1 MIVYDK
7 FWETMKRCEESTYTL
22 INHYNISSGTIDRIR
37 KGQGITTAKLD
48 DFCQIFH
55 CRVEDLITYVEPA
68 DGEPHSP
75 YSEKSPKESD
85 RLNPKAQTAAFLFYL
100 GNTA

>member
-7 FWETMKRCEESTYTL
+7 CWETMKRCGESTYTL
-22 INHYNISSGTIDRIR
+22 INHYNISSGTIDHIR

-55 CRVEDLITYVEPA
+55 CRVEDLITYVDLPMA
-68 DGEPHSP
+68 NHTALTA
-75 YSEKSPKESD
+75 K
-85 RLNPKAQTAAFLFYL
+85 KAKNKATV
-100 GNTA
+100 

>member
-37 KGQGITTAKLD
+37 KGQGIRTTSAR
-48 DFCQIFH
+48 F
-55 CRVEDLITYVEPA
+55 
-68 DGEPHSP
+68 S
-75 YSEKSPKESD
+75 
-85 RLNPKAQTAAFLFYL
+85 TA
-100 GNTA
+100 GSRT

>member
-7 FWETMKRCEESTYTL
+7 FWETMKRCGESTYTL

-37 KGQGITTAKLD
+37 KGQGITTTKLD

-55 CRVEDLITYVEPA
+55 CRVEDLITYVEPTEG
-68 DGEPHSP
+68 DPCSP
-75 YSEKSPKESD
+75 YSGKDK
-85 RLNPKAQTAAFLFYL
+85 K
-100 GNTA
+100 

>member
-7 FWETMKRCEESTYTL
+7 CWETMKRCGESTYTL

-68 DGEPHSP
+68 EGEPHSAGK
-75 YSEKSPKESD
+75 KSWPCLTRPMPPLPPRTWPRGLGS
-85 RLNPKAQTAAFLFYL
+85 AAR
-100 GNTA
+100 

>member
-7 FWETMKRCEESTYTL
+7 FWETMKRCGESTYTL
-22 INHYNISSGTIDRIR
+22 INHYSISSGTIDRIR
-37 KGQGITTAKLD
+37 NVARRIHETASTIDRIRKGQGSTTAKLD

-75 YSEKSPKESD
+75 YSEKAQ
-85 RLNPKAQTAAFLFYL
+85 NKATV
-100 GNTA
+100 

>member
-7 FWETMKRCEESTYTL
+7 FRETMKRCGESTYTL

-37 KGQGITTAKLD
+37 KGQGITMAKLD

-68 DGEPHSP
+68 EGEPHSP
-75 YSEKSPKESD
+75 CLLYTSPSPRD
-85 RLNPKAQTAAFLFYL
+85 
-100 GNTA
+100 

>member
-7 FWETMKRCEESTYTL
+7 FWETMKRCGESTYTL

-68 DGEPHSP
+68 EGEPHSP
-75 YSEKSPKESD
+75 YSEKAK
-85 RLNPKAQTAAFLFYL
+85 NKT
-100 GNTA
+100 TV

>member
-7 FWETMKRCEESTYTL
+7 FWETMKRCGESTYTL

-48 DFCQIFH
+48 GKNYGDFLLDTIEEIGRAH
-55 CRVEDLITYVEPA
+55 V
-68 DGEPHSP
+68 
-75 YSEKSPKESD
+75 
-85 RLNPKAQTAAFLFYL
+85 
-100 GNTA
+100 

>member
-7 FWETMKRCEESTYTL
+7 FWETMKRCGESTYTL

-55 CRVEDLITYVEPA
+55 CRVEDLTLPMA
-68 DGEPHSP
+68 NHTALTA
-75 YSEKSPKESD
+75 K
-85 RLNPKAQTAAFLFYL
+85 NPQNKATV
-100 GNTA
+100 

>member
-7 FWETMKRCEESTYTL
+7 FWETMTSAVAPLTASARGKAL
-22 INHYNISSGTIDRIR
+22 
-37 KGQGITTAKLD
+37 TTAKLD

-75 YSEKSPKESD
+75 YSEKSPK
-85 RLNPKAQTAAFLFYL
+85 
-100 GNTA
+100 

>member
-7 FWETMKRCEESTYTL
+7 FWETMKRCGESTYTL

-55 CRVEDLITYVEPA
+55 CRVEDLITYVGLPRVNRTA
-68 DGEPHSP
+68 LTA
-75 YSEKSPKESD
+75 K
-85 RLNPKAQTAAFLFYL
+85 KAQNKATV
-100 GNTA
+100 

>member
-7 FWETMKRCEESTYTL
+7 FWEPMKRCGESSYKL

-55 CRVEDLITYVEPA
+55 
-68 DGEPHSP
+68 
-75 YSEKSPKESD
+75 
-85 RLNPKAQTAAFLFYL
+85 
-100 GNTA
+100 

>member
-1 MIVYDK
+1 MLCTAIWGIALGPRKKRNYDCIRQILGND
-7 FWETMKRCEESTYTL
+7 EAVRESTYTL

-75 YSEKSPKESD
+75 YSEKPQ
-85 RLNPKAQTAAFLFYL
+85 NKATV
-100 GNTA
+100 

>member
-1 MIVYDK
+1 M
-7 FWETMKRCEESTYTL
+7 TRCGESTYTL

-68 DGEPHSP
+68 EGEPHSP
-75 YSEKSPKESD
+75 YSKKSPK
-85 RLNPKAQTAAFLFYL
+85 
-100 GNTA
+100 

>member
-7 FWETMKRCEESTYTL
+7 FWETMKRCRESTYTL

-37 KGQGITTAKLD
+37 KGQGSTTAKLD

-75 YSEKSPKESD
+75 YSEKAQ
-85 RLNPKAQTAAFLFYL
+85 NKATV
-100 GNTA
+100 

>member
-7 FWETMKRCEESTYTL
+7 FWETMKRCGESTYTL

-37 KGQGITTAKLD
+37 KGQGSTTAKLD

-55 CRVEDLITYVEPA
+55 CRVEDL
-68 DGEPHSP
+68 
-75 YSEKSPKESD
+75 
-85 RLNPKAQTAAFLFYL
+85 LNLPRVNRTALTAKKAQNKATV
-100 GNTA
+100 

>member
-7 FWETMKRCEESTYTL
+7 FWETMKRCGESTYTL

-37 KGQGITTAKLD
+37 KGQGITTTKLD

-55 CRVEDLITYVEPA
+55 CRVEDLITYVEPTE
-68 DGEPHSP
+68 GEPCSP
-75 YSEKSPKESD
+75 YSCLLYTSD
-85 RLNPKAQTAAFLFYL
+85 AADDKARGSDHLR
-100 GNTA
+100 

>member
-7 FWETMKRCEESTYTL
+7 FWETMKRCGESTHTL

-37 KGQGITTAKLD
+37 KGQGITTTKLD

-55 CRVEDLITYVEPA
+55 CRVEDLITYVEPTE
-68 DGEPHSP
+68 GEPCSP
-75 YSEKSPKESD
+75 YSGKDK
-85 RLNPKAQTAAFLFYL
+85 K
-100 GNTA
+100 

>member
-1 MIVYDK
+1 MTCTAIWGIALGPRK
-7 FWETMKRCEESTYTL
+7 KRNHDCGESTYTL

-75 YSEKSPKESD
+75 YSEKSPK
-85 RLNPKAQTAAFLFYL
+85 
-100 GNTA
+100 